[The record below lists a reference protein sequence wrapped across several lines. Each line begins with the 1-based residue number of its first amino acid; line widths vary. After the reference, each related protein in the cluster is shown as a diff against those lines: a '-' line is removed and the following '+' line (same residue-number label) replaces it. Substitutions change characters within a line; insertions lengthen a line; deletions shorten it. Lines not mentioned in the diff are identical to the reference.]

1 MTNGGRTK
9 CQLTQY
15 QIICWYF
22 SGRFGVICYFVW
34 LNFFLAF
41 CPYHPDMIRDFVRI
55 IKIAFIVI
63 TTTTIILILILIL
76 ILIKSGVY

>member
-9 CQLTQY
+9 CQLTKY

-22 SGRFGVICYFVW
+22 SGRFWCHLLFC
-34 LNFFLAF
+34 LAQFFLAF
-41 CPYHPDMIRDFVRI
+41 CPYHPDIIRDFVRI